1 MPDQLTA
8 VSAFLV
14 GFFGSVH
21 CVGMCGGIVGA
32 LTLGLPQASR
42 SSPSGMLAY
51 LLAYNIGRISSYAL
65 AGMLVGSLGQQVFA
79 LTDTHALNQTG
90 HWISALFMIA
100 LGIYLAGW
108 TRVLAPLEELGTR
121 LWRRIEPLG
130 RKFLPVKTAGQALG
144 LGLIWG
150 WLPCGMVYSVLVWA
164 LVAGDALRGSQLM
177 VAFGLGTLPMLLLM
191 GKMAEGLGSLVRKNW
206 IRRSVGLLVILF
218 GLTTLFLP
226 HSHHPNPGYG
236 SHHHDSTLRNSIQ
249 IQ

>member
-8 VSAFLV
+8 ISAFLV
-14 GFFGSVH
+14 GMFGSVH

-32 LTLGLPQASR
+32 LTLGLPQTCR
-42 SSPSGMLAY
+42 SSSSGMLAY

-65 AGMLVGSLGQQVFA
+65 AGMLVGRLGQQIFT
-79 LTDTHALNQTG
+79 LTDTHVINQIG

-108 TRVLAPLEELGTR
+108 TRVLAPLEALGAR
-121 LWRRIEPLG
+121 LWRKIEPMG
-130 RKFLPVKTAGQALG
+130 KNFLPVKTARQALG

-191 GKMAEGLGSLVRKNW
+191 GKAAKWLGSLVRKNW
-206 IRRSVGLLVILF
+206 IRRGVGLLVILF
-218 GLTTLFLP
+218 GSASLLLP
-226 HSHHPNPGYG
+226 HSHHPYPSDGT
-236 SHHHDSTLRNSIQ
+236 HHHDSTHRNSIQ